1 MADTSRNTPGL
12 STTERAD
19 LGDTIFEVPGEVGV
33 VDEENLISLNLGPQ
47 HPSTHG
53 VFRMIMQ
60 LQGETVVS
68 AVPVMG
74 YLHRST
80 EKLGEARTYVQGTI
94 LTDRMDYLSPIT
106 SNWAYALSIE
116 RLTSVVVPERAEYL
130 RVITGE
136 LSRISSHLV
145 AVGTFGMDVGT
156 YGNPLLYALR
166 ERETVL
172 DLLSLPTG
180 VRMNPSY
187 IRFGGVARDA
197 PPEFF
202 PQLDKFLRSFPSK
215 IDEYQTVLGDNEV
228 FRNRTVGVGM
238 IPPELAR
245 AYSLTG
251 PILRASGVD
260 YDVRRAEP
268 YSIYDRFDWDVPVRY
283 NGDCF
288 DRYMIRLE
296 EMRQSTAILLQAL
309 DSIPEG
315 DIRAKMPKVLRPPKG
330 EAYARI
336 EGPKGEI
343 GFFLVSDGTPNPYRY
358 NVRPPSFV
366 NLTCLS
372 QIAVGH
378 KLADAVVI
386 LAPLTSSWARSIGER
401 SLRETTPATRAFESA
416 AHLQVRVVGLE
427 VQA

>member
-1 MADTSRNTPGL
+1 MVDTPRTPL
-12 STTERAD
+12 TAQ
-19 LGDTIFEVPGEVGV
+19 LGDTLFEAPGQLGV
-33 VDEENLISLNLGPQ
+33 TEDANLVTLNLGPQ

-53 VFRMIMQ
+53 VFRMILQ

-80 EKLGEARTYVQGTI
+80 EKLGETHTYVQCTV

-106 SNWAYALSIE
+106 TNWAYALSIE
-116 RLTSVVVPERAEYL
+116 RLVGLVVPERAEFL

-145 AVGTFGMDVGT
+145 AIGTFGMDVGT
-156 YGNPLLYALR
+156 YGTPLLYALR
-166 ERETVL
+166 ERESIL
-172 DLLSLPTG
+172 DLLALPTG

-202 PQLDKFLRSFPSK
+202 PALEHFLRSFPSK
-215 IDEYQTVLGDNEV
+215 IDEYEAVLGSNEV
-228 FRNRTVGVGM
+228 FRNRTVGVGI
-238 IPPELAR
+238 IPPNVAR
-245 AYSLTG
+245 AYSVTG
-251 PILRASGVD
+251 PIVRASGVD

-268 YSIYDRFDWDVPVRY
+268 YSIYDRFEWTVPVRY

-288 DRYMIRLE
+288 DRYMIRIE
-296 EMRQSTAILLQAL
+296 EMRQSVSILQQARET
-309 DSIPEG
+309 IPEG
-315 DIRAKMPKVLRPPKG
+315 NIRAKLPKVLRPPRG

-343 GFFLVSDGTPNPYRY
+343 GFYVVSDGSPNPYRY
-358 NVRPPSFV
+358 NVRAPSFV

-372 QIAVGH
+372 QTVVGH
-378 KLADAVVI
+378 KLADAVAI
-386 LAPLTSSWARSIGER
+386 LGSFDIVMGEVDR
-401 SLRETTPATRAFESA
+401 
-416 AHLQVRVVGLE
+416 
-427 VQA
+427 

>member
-1 MADTSRNTPGL
+1 MADTLLPGL
-12 STTERAD
+12 SLAENPE
-19 LGDTIFEVPGEVGV
+19 LGDTIFESLGPQGV
-33 VDEENLISLNLGPQ
+33 VEDENLITLNLGPQ

-53 VFRMIMQ
+53 VFRLIMQ

-68 AVPVMG
+68 ALPVMG
-74 YLHRST
+74 YLHRSS
-80 EKLGEARTYVQGTI
+80 EKLGEARTYVQGTV

-106 SNWAYALSIE
+106 TNWAYALAIE
-116 RLTSVVVPERAEYL
+116 RLTGLVVPERAEYL

-136 LSRISSHLV
+136 LSRIQSHLV
-145 AVGTFGMDVGT
+145 AIGTFGMDVGT
-156 YGNPLLYALR
+156 YGTPLLYALR
-166 ERETVL
+166 EREAVL

-187 IRFGGVARDA
+187 IRYGGVARDA

-202 PQLDKFLRSFPSK
+202 PQLEKFLRVFPSK
-215 IDEYQTVLGDNEV
+215 IDEYEAILTGNEV
-228 FRNRTVGVGM
+228 FRNRTINVGM
-238 IPPELAR
+238 IPPSVAR
-245 AYSLTG
+245 AYSVTG
-251 PILRASGVD
+251 PILRASGIE

-288 DRYMIRLE
+288 DRYMVRVL
-296 EMRQSTAILLQAL
+296 EMRQSTRILQQAL
-309 DSIPEG
+309 DALPEG
-315 DIRAKMPKVLRPPKG
+315 DIRAKMPKVLKPPKG

-343 GFFLVSDGTPNPYRY
+343 GFYLISDGTANPYRY

-386 LAPLTSSWARSIGER
+386 LGSFDIVMGEVDR
-401 SLRETTPATRAFESA
+401 
-416 AHLQVRVVGLE
+416 
-427 VQA
+427 

>member
-1 MADTSRNTPGL
+1 MADTLIPDRI
-12 STTERAD
+12 STFNPE
-19 LGDTIFEVPGEVGV
+19 LGDTLFESLGVQGV
-33 VDEENLISLNLGPQ
+33 VEDENLLTLNLGPQ

-53 VFRMIMQ
+53 VFRLIMQ
-60 LQGETVVS
+60 LQGETVIG
-68 AVPVMG
+68 ATPVMG

-80 EKLGEARTYVQGTI
+80 EKLGEARTYVQGTV

-106 SNWAYALSIE
+106 TNWAYALAIE
-116 RLTSVVVPERAEYL
+116 RLTGLVVPERAEFL

-136 LSRISSHLV
+136 LSRIQSHLI

-156 YGNPLLYALR
+156 YGTPLLYALR
-166 ERETVL
+166 ERESVL

-187 IRFGGVARDA
+187 IRYGGVARDA

-202 PQLDKFLRSFPSK
+202 PQLEKFLRIFPSK
-215 IDEYQTVLGDNEV
+215 IDEYEAILTANEV
-228 FRNRTVGVGM
+228 FRNRTINVGM
-238 IPPELAR
+238 IPPEVAR
-245 AYSLTG
+245 AYSVTG

-268 YSIYDRFDWDVPVRY
+268 YSIYDRFDWEVPVRY

-288 DRYMIRLE
+288 DRYMIRIL
-296 EMRQSTAILLQAL
+296 EMRQSTRILQQAL

-315 DIRAKMPKVLRPPKG
+315 DIRAKMPKVLKPAKG

-343 GFFLVSDGTPNPYRY
+343 GFYLISDGTPNPYRY

-386 LAPLTSSWARSIGER
+386 LGSFDIVMGEVDR
-401 SLRETTPATRAFESA
+401 
-416 AHLQVRVVGLE
+416 
-427 VQA
+427 

>member
-1 MADTSRNTPGL
+1 MADTLIPGL
-12 STTERAD
+12 TPALGPE
-19 LGDTIFEVPGEVGV
+19 LGDTIFEEPGELGI
-33 VDEENLISLNLGPQ
+33 VDEESLLTLNLGPQ

-53 VFRMIMQ
+53 VFRLIMQ
-60 LQGETVVS
+60 LQGETVIS
-68 AVPVMG
+68 SVPVMG
-74 YLHRST
+74 YLHRSS
-80 EKLGEARTYVQGTI
+80 EKLGEVRTYVQGTV
-94 LTDRMDYLSPIT
+94 LTDRMDYLSPVT
-106 SNWAYALSIE
+106 TNWAYALAIE
-116 RLTSVVVPERAEYL
+116 RLTGLVVPDRAEYL

-136 LSRISSHLV
+136 LSRIQSHLV

-156 YGNPLLYALR
+156 YGTPLLYALR
-166 ERETVL
+166 EREAVL

-187 IRFGGVARDA
+187 IRYGGVARDA

-202 PQLDKFLRSFPSK
+202 PQLERFLRTFPSK
-215 IDEYQTVLGDNEV
+215 IDEYEAILTSNEV
-228 FRNRTVGVGM
+228 FQNRTLNVGM
-238 IPPELAR
+238 IPPEVAR
-245 AYSLTG
+245 AYSVTG
-251 PILRASGVD
+251 PIARASGID

-268 YSIYDRFDWDVPVRY
+268 YSIYDRFDWDVPIRY

-288 DRYMIRLE
+288 DRYMIRVQ
-296 EMRQSTAILLQAL
+296 EMRQSTRILQQAL

-315 DIRAKMPKVLRPPKG
+315 DIRAKMPKVLKPPKG

-343 GFFLVSDGTPNPYRY
+343 GFYLISDGTPNPYRY

-386 LAPLTSSWARSIGER
+386 LGSFDIVMGEVDR
-401 SLRETTPATRAFESA
+401 
-416 AHLQVRVVGLE
+416 
-427 VQA
+427 

>member
-1 MADTSRNTPGL
+1 MADTLLPGISPL
-12 STTERAD
+12 SDVE
-19 LGDTIFEVPGEVGV
+19 LGDSIFESFGPQGV
-33 VDEENLISLNLGPQ
+33 IEDENLLTLNLGPQ

-60 LQGETVVS
+60 LQGETVIG
-68 AVPVMG
+68 AIPVMG

-80 EKLGEARTYVQGTI
+80 EKLGEARTYVQGTV

-106 SNWAYALSIE
+106 SNWAYALAIE
-116 RLTSVVVPERAEYL
+116 RLTGLVVPERAEFL

-136 LSRISSHLV
+136 LSRIQSHLI

-156 YGNPLLYALR
+156 YGTPLLYALR

-187 IRFGGVARDA
+187 IRYGGVARDA

-202 PQLDKFLRSFPSK
+202 PQLDRFLRIFPSK
-215 IDEYQTVLGDNEV
+215 IDEYEAILTDNEV
-228 FRNRTVGVGM
+228 FRNRTIGVGM
-238 IPPELAR
+238 IPPEVAR
-245 AYSLTG
+245 AYSVTG
-251 PILRASGVD
+251 PILRASGID

-288 DRYMIRLE
+288 DRYMIRVQ
-296 EMRQSTAILLQAL
+296 EMRQSTRILQQAL
-309 DSIPEG
+309 DLITEG
-315 DIRAKMPKVLRPPKG
+315 DIRAKMPKVLKPPKG

-343 GFFLVSDGTPNPYRY
+343 GFYLISDGSPNPYRY

-386 LAPLTSSWARSIGER
+386 LGSFDIVMGEVDR
-401 SLRETTPATRAFESA
+401 
-416 AHLQVRVVGLE
+416 
-427 VQA
+427 

>member
-1 MADTSRNTPGL
+1 MSDTLIPAITPDL
-12 STTERAD
+12 RPE
-19 LGDTIFEVPGEVGV
+19 LGDTIFESLGPQGV
-33 VDEENLISLNLGPQ
+33 VEDDGLLTLNLGPQ

-60 LQGETVVS
+60 LQGETVIG

-80 EKLGEARTYVQGTI
+80 EKLGEARTYVQGTV

-106 SNWAYALSIE
+106 SNWAYALAIE
-116 RLTSVVVPERAEYL
+116 RLTGLVVPERAEFL

-136 LSRISSHLV
+136 LSRIQSHLI
-145 AVGTFGMDVGT
+145 AIGTFGMDVGT
-156 YGNPLLYALR
+156 YGTPLLYALR

-172 DLLSLPTG
+172 DLLTLPTG

-187 IRFGGVARDA
+187 IRYGGVARDA

-202 PQLDKFLRSFPSK
+202 SQLERFLRTFPSK
-215 IDEYQTVLGDNEV
+215 VDEYEAILTANEV
-228 FRNRTVGVGM
+228 FRNRTIGVGM
-238 IPPELAR
+238 IPPEVAR
-245 AYSLTG
+245 AYSVSG

-268 YSIYDRFDWDVPVRY
+268 YSIYDRFDWEVPVRY

-288 DRYMIRLE
+288 DRYMVRVLE
-296 EMRQSTAILLQAL
+296 LRQSTRILQQAL
-309 DSIPEG
+309 DAIQEG
-315 DIRAKMPKVLRPPKG
+315 DIRAKLPKVLKPPKG

-343 GFFLVSDGTPNPYRY
+343 GFYLISDGTANPYRY

-386 LAPLTSSWARSIGER
+386 LGSFDIVMGEVDR
-401 SLRETTPATRAFESA
+401 
-416 AHLQVRVVGLE
+416 
-427 VQA
+427 

>member
-1 MADTSRNTPGL
+1 MADTLIPGL
-12 STTERAD
+12 TPNLNPE
-19 LGDTIFEVPGEVGV
+19 LGDTMFEAVGAQGIV
-33 VDEENLISLNLGPQ
+33 EDENLLTLNLGPQ

-53 VFRMIMQ
+53 VFRLIMQ
-60 LQGETVVS
+60 LQGETVVGS
-68 AVPVMG
+68 TPVMG
-74 YLHRST
+74 YLHRSS
-80 EKLGEARTYVQGTI
+80 EKLGEARTYVQGTV
-94 LTDRMDYLSPIT
+94 LTDRMDYLSLIT
-106 SNWAYALSIE
+106 TNWAYALAIE
-116 RLTSVVVPERAEYL
+116 RLTGLVVPERAEFL

-136 LSRISSHLV
+136 LSRIQSHLV

-156 YGNPLLYALR
+156 YGTPLLYALR
-166 ERETVL
+166 EREAVL
-172 DLLSLPTG
+172 DLLALPTG

-187 IRFGGVARDA
+187 IRYGGVARDA

-202 PQLDKFLRSFPSK
+202 PQLERFLRIFPSK
-215 IDEYQTVLGDNEV
+215 IDEYEAILGSNEV
-228 FRNRTVGVGM
+228 FRNRTVGVGI
-238 IPPELAR
+238 IPPDVAR
-245 AYSLTG
+245 AYSVTG
-251 PILRASGVD
+251 PILRASGID

-283 NGDCF
+283 NGDCY
-288 DRYMIRLE
+288 DRYMLRIL
-296 EMRQSTAILLQAL
+296 EMRQSTRILQQAV
-309 DSIPEG
+309 DSLPEG

-343 GFFLVSDGTPNPYRY
+343 GFYLISDGTPNPYRY

-386 LAPLTSSWARSIGER
+386 LGSFDIVMGEVDR
-401 SLRETTPATRAFESA
+401 
-416 AHLQVRVVGLE
+416 
-427 VQA
+427 

>member
-1 MADTSRNTPGL
+1 MADTLIPGL
-12 STTERAD
+12 TPNLNPE
-19 LGDTIFEVPGEVGV
+19 LGDTMFEAVGAQGIV
-33 VDEENLISLNLGPQ
+33 EDENLLTLNLGPQ

-53 VFRMIMQ
+53 VFRLIMQ
-60 LQGETVVS
+60 LQGETVVGS
-68 AVPVMG
+68 TPVMG
-74 YLHRST
+74 YLHRSS
-80 EKLGEARTYVQGTI
+80 EKLGEARTYVQGTV

-106 SNWAYALSIE
+106 TNWAYALAIE
-116 RLTSVVVPERAEYL
+116 RLTGLVVPERAEFL

-136 LSRISSHLV
+136 LSRIQSHLV

-156 YGNPLLYALR
+156 YGTPLLYALR
-166 ERETVL
+166 EREAVL
-172 DLLSLPTG
+172 DLLALPTG

-187 IRFGGVARDA
+187 IRYGGVARDA

-202 PQLDKFLRSFPSK
+202 PQLERFLRIFPSK
-215 IDEYQTVLGDNEV
+215 IDEYEAILGSNEV
-228 FRNRTVGVGM
+228 FRNRTVGVGIM
-238 IPPELAR
+238 PPDVAR
-245 AYSLTG
+245 AYSVTG
-251 PILRASGVD
+251 PILRASGID

-283 NGDCF
+283 NGDCY
-288 DRYMIRLE
+288 DRYMLRIL
-296 EMRQSTAILLQAL
+296 EMRQSTRILQQAV
-309 DSIPEG
+309 DSLPEG

-343 GFFLVSDGTPNPYRY
+343 GFYLISDGTPNPYRY

-386 LAPLTSSWARSIGER
+386 LGSFDIVMGEVDR
-401 SLRETTPATRAFESA
+401 
-416 AHLQVRVVGLE
+416 
-427 VQA
+427 

>member
-1 MADTSRNTPGL
+1 MADTLIPGL
-12 STTERAD
+12 GPALGPE
-19 LGDTIFEVPGEVGV
+19 LGDTIFEESGELGV
-33 VDEENLISLNLGPQ
+33 VDEENLITLNLGPQ

-53 VFRMIMQ
+53 VFRLIMQ
-60 LQGETVVS
+60 LQGETVIS
-68 AVPVMG
+68 AIPIMG
-74 YLHRST
+74 YLHRSS
-80 EKLGEARTYVQGTI
+80 EKLGEVRTYVQGTV
-94 LTDRMDYLSPIT
+94 LTDRMDYLSPVT
-106 SNWAYALSIE
+106 TNWAYALAIE
-116 RLTSVVVPERAEYL
+116 RLTGLVVPDRAEYL

-136 LSRISSHLV
+136 LSRIQSHLV

-156 YGNPLLYALR
+156 YGTPLLYALR

-172 DLLSLPTG
+172 DLLALPTG

-187 IRFGGVARDA
+187 IRYGGVARDA

-202 PQLDKFLRSFPSK
+202 PQLERFLRIFPSK
-215 IDEYQTVLGDNEV
+215 IDEYEAILGSNEV

-238 IPPELAR
+238 IPPEVAR
-245 AYSLTG
+245 AYSVTG

-288 DRYMIRLE
+288 DRYMIRLL
-296 EMRQSTAILLQAL
+296 EMRQSTRILQQAL

-315 DIRAKMPKVLRPPKG
+315 DIRAKMPKVLKPPKG
-330 EAYARI
+330 EAYART

-343 GFFLVSDGTPNPYRY
+343 GFYLISDGTANPYRY

-386 LAPLTSSWARSIGER
+386 LGSFDIVMGEVDR
-401 SLRETTPATRAFESA
+401 
-416 AHLQVRVVGLE
+416 
-427 VQA
+427 

>member
-1 MADTSRNTPGL
+1 MVDILPPRQLGPDRGA
-12 STTERAD
+12 E
-19 LGDTIFEVPGEVGV
+19 LGDTMFESLDSLGV
-33 VDEENLISLNLGPQ
+33 LEDENLLTLNLGPQ

-53 VFRMIMQ
+53 VFRMVMQ
-60 LQGETVVS
+60 LQGETVIG
-68 AVPVMG
+68 AIPVMG
-74 YLHRST
+74 YLHRSS
-80 EKLGEARTYVQGTI
+80 EKLGEARTYVQGTV

-106 SNWAYALSIE
+106 TNWAYALSIE
-116 RLTSVVVPERAEYL
+116 RLTGMVVPERAEYL

-136 LSRISSHLV
+136 LSRIQSHLV

-156 YGNPLLYALR
+156 YGTPLLYALR
-166 ERETVL
+166 ERESVL
-172 DLLSLPTG
+172 DLLALPTG

-187 IRFGGVARDA
+187 IRYGGVARDA

-202 PQLDKFLRSFPSK
+202 PQLERFLRIFPSK
-215 IDEYQTVLGDNEV
+215 IDEYEAVLAGNEV

-238 IPPELAR
+238 IPPEVAK
-245 AYSLTG
+245 AYSVTG
-251 PILRASGVD
+251 PILRASGVE

-268 YSIYDRFDWDVPVRY
+268 YSIYDRFDWDVPVHY

-288 DRYMIRLE
+288 DRYMVRLE
-296 EMRQSTAILLQAL
+296 EMRQSTRILQQAL
-309 DSIPEG
+309 DSMPEG
-315 DIRAKMPKVLRPPKG
+315 DIRAKMPKVLKPPKG

-343 GFFLVSDGTPNPYRY
+343 GFYLISDGTANPYRY
-358 NVRPPSFV
+358 NCRPPSFV

-386 LAPLTSSWARSIGER
+386 LGSFDIVMGEVDR
-401 SLRETTPATRAFESA
+401 
-416 AHLQVRVVGLE
+416 
-427 VQA
+427 